1 MTDSPGY
8 DAEATV
14 AFDGSKVLYTSIISG
29 DLEVWSMNAD
39 GTNKKQVTNNEAAN
53 FAPYS
58 FPNSN
63 RIIFSSNLHYPKGR
77 DFDLYAINI
86 DGTGLER
93 VT

>member
-39 GTNKKQVTNNEAAN
+39 GSNKT
-53 FAPYS
+53 
-58 FPNSN
+58 
-63 RIIFSSNLHYPKGR
+63 
-77 DFDLYAINI
+77 
-86 DGTGLER
+86 
-93 VT
+93 